1 MVIDLSLPTDD
12 SLVDYTSYREVSP
25 SEANV
30 GTLGQRHL
38 KTYRSFPQNGEI
50 MRTRVSKIA
59 KS

>member
-1 MVIDLSLPTDD
+1 MVIDVALPTDD
-12 SLVDYTSYREVSP
+12 SLVDYTTFREVAP
-25 SEANV
+25 SDNNV
-30 GTLGQRHL
+30 GTLGQRQL